1 MNRLKAS
8 LASSLRPLLA
18 GFGLTRA
25 ERPGP
30 PTHHVLRTDQQLAA
44 HFGQYGVH

>member
-18 GFGLTRA
+18 GFGLTR
-25 ERPGP
+25 
-30 PTHHVLRTDQQLAA
+30 DQQLAA